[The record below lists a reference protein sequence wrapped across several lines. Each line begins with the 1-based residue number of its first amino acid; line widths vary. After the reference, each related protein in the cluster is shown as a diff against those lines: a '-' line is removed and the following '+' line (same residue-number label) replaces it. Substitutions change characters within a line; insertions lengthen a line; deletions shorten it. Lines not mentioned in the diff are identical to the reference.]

1 MDELAQGWNFGALSH
16 VDGKPT
22 IGTDPKIIDYL
33 QANFD
38 VHQIKDFTKRELHGE
53 ILEGTGSM
61 VFDHLHKVAYACLSE
76 RTSRGLFE
84 EVCHFWTMTLFLL
97 IRVMSMGMKFT
108 TPM

>member
-1 MDELAQGWNFGALSH
+1 
-16 VDGKPT
+16 
-22 IGTDPKIIDYL
+22 
-33 QANFD
+33 
-38 VHQIKDFTKRELHGE
+38 
-53 ILEGTGSM
+53 M

-84 EVCHFWTMTLFLL
+84 EVCHFLDYDPVLL